1 MSKPFECNVV
11 RFREPADKM
20 CGSDRTS
27 TFVHVPFQ
35 SRRMRP
41 NNNRNNRPNF
51 FFFFL
56 FSGVDLAKNLLGG
69 REWSN
74 GYHPDDYLVY
84 PSRSTR
90 VMIDPSMTALQAFE
104 GHIVVIHT
112 GLSIAGRLQPVWIT
126 ILTQVRIF
134 NIPTILWLVLIVS
147 YLKFCT
153 FKNRKCSTW
162 LDNCQIDGDKCFQ
175 QSNAYAAYDFT
186 NA

>member
-1 MSKPFECNVV
+1 VRCDVIGLSTKFFSWEEHSNVGVWQLFFKRLSCRCAWLNMSKPFECNVV

-90 VMIDPSMTALQAFE
+90 VMIDPSMTALKAFE

-147 YLKFCT
+147 Y
-153 FKNRKCSTW
+153 
-162 LDNCQIDGDKCFQ
+162 
-175 QSNAYAAYDFT
+175 
-186 NA
+186 